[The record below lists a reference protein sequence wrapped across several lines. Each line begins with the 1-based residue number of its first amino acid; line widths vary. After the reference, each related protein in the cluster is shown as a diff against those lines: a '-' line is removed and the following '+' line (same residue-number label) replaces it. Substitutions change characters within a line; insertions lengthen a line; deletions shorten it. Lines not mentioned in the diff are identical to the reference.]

1 MKKVIASVGIG
12 NASVDTVLPSETVVP
27 GETVTA
33 DVQIAGG
40 DVQQEVGS
48 VRIEIET
55 RYLTEEGYREVDLDR
70 FVVAEDL
77 VIEPDEE
84 TVRETTFQVP
94 YHTPVTMGDAEA
106 WVETELDIDLAVDP
120 DDTDYLDV
128 RPTRRLQAVFDAMEE
143 LGFSLRTAD
152 CEADP
157 YGRYTEGAS
166 FFQEFEFRATGGQ
179 FRGAV
184 DEVELVASPGPDA
197 LDLFVEVDRRG
208 GMLSELAET
217 DERLARTSVASTETA
232 AVREEL
238 ATLIEQYS

>member
-1 MKKVIASVGIG
+1 MKKVLASVGIG

-33 DVQIAGG
+33 DVQIRGG
-40 DVQQEVGS
+40 DVRQEVGT

-55 RYLTEEGYREVDLDR
+55 RYLTEDGYREADLDR

-77 VIEPDEE
+77 TVEPDEE

-94 YHTPVTMGDAEA
+94 YHTPVTMGDAEV

-120 DDTDYLDV
+120 EDTDYLEV
-128 RPTRRLQAVFDAMEE
+128 RPTPRLQAVFDAMDE

-157 YGRYTEGAS
+157 YGRYTDGLG
-166 FFQEFEFRATGGQ
+166 FFQEFEFRADGGR
-179 FRGAV
+179 FRGDV
-184 DEVELVASPGPDA
+184 DEVELVARPGPDA
-197 LDLFVEVDRRG
+197 LDLYVEVDRRG
-208 GMLSELAET
+208 GLLSELAET
-217 DERLARTSVASTETA
+217 DERLTRTSVTSTETA

-238 ATLIEQYS
+238 ASLIEQYS